1 MMRVEARESRWLLR
15 RIGGPDVRGCSDM
28 MYMCCRVRGMLGV
41 VLVVVK
47 VLY

>member
-1 MMRVEARESRWLLR
+1 
-15 RIGGPDVRGCSDM
+15 M

-47 VLY
+47 VLYQDISLTIVSSKAPYALRTSVHDVQ